1 MKVLLLFEMERIKSY
16 FKLVRIQN
24 NFITFI
30 SVLLGGFVGDVS
42 SWLKL
47 ILAACSASFISAGG
61 YALNDYFDLE
71 IDRINR
77 PQWVLPEGIISPERA
92 LLFSI
97 SLFASGFILSLF
109 LKPISVVMSVVAIIF
124 LSLYSARFKRELLIG
139 NITVSLICA
148 LTFIY
153 GGVFSYNPEISY
165 IPALFAFLFHM
176 GRELVKDME
185 DLDGDKVL
193 KSETFP
199 ISYGIRN
206 SQLLVIAIFLV
217 LIILTIFP
225 YKLNIFSIYYLILVL
240 IMDLILFYI
249 MLSLWNNPSRE
260 NLSSLSQIL
269 KFEMLLGLLA
279 IFVGKLG

>member
-1 MKVLLLFEMERIKSY
+1 MEKIKNY
-16 FKLVRIQN
+16 FRLVRIQN
-24 NFITFI
+24 NLITVI

-47 ILAACSASFISAGG
+47 ILAAGSASFISAGG

-77 PQWVLPEGIISPERA
+77 PERVLPEGIISPKKA
-92 LLFSI
+92 LLCSI
-97 SLFASGFILSLF
+97 SLFASGFIFSLF
-109 LKPISVVMSVVAIIF
+109 LKPLSVVMLVAAIIF
-124 LSLYSARFKRELLIG
+124 LSLYSARLKRELLIG
-139 NITVSLICA
+139 NVTVSLICA

-153 GGVFSYNPEISY
+153 GGVFSYNPEVSF
-165 IPALFAFLFHM
+165 IPAIFALLFHM

-185 DLDGDKVL
+185 DLEGDKAL

-199 ISYGIRN
+199 IAYGTRN
-206 SQLLVIAIFLV
+206 SQLLIIAIFV
-217 LIILTIFP
+217 ILIILTIFP

-240 IMDLILFYI
+240 IIDLILFYI

-260 NLSSLSQIL
+260 NLSSLSRLL

-279 IFVGKLG
+279 IFTGKLI

>member
-1 MKVLLLFEMERIKSY
+1 MERIKSY
-16 FKLVRIQN
+16 FSLVRIQN

-47 ILAACSASFISAGG
+47 ILAAGSASLISAGG

-77 PQWVLPEGIISPERA
+77 PERVLPEGVITPKKA

-97 SLFASGFILSLF
+97 SLFASGLILSLF
-109 LKPISVVMSVVAIIF
+109 LKPLSVVMSVAAIIF

-139 NITVSLICA
+139 NVTVSLICT

-153 GGVFSYNPEISY
+153 GGVFSHNPEISY
-165 IPALFAFLFHM
+165 VPALFAFLFHM
-176 GRELVKDME
+176 GRELIKDME
-185 DLDGDKVL
+185 DMEGDKAL

-199 ISYGIRN
+199 IAYGTRN
-206 SQLLVIAIFLV
+206 SQLLIIAIFV
-217 LIILTIFP
+217 ILIILTIFP

-240 IMDLILFYI
+240 IMDLILFYVV
-249 MLSLWNNPSRE
+249 LSLWNNPSRE
-260 NLSSLSQIL
+260 NLSSLSRLL
-269 KFEMLLGLLA
+269 KFEMVLGLLA
-279 IFVGKLG
+279 IFAGKVG

>member
-1 MKVLLLFEMERIKSY
+1 MERIKSY
-16 FKLVRIQN
+16 FKLIRIQN
-24 NFITFI
+24 NFITFV
-30 SVLLGGFVGDVS
+30 SVLLGGFAGDVS

-47 ILAACSASFISAGG
+47 ILAASSAFFISAGG

-77 PQWVLPEGIISPERA
+77 PQRVLPEGIISPERA
-92 LLFSI
+92 LLCSI
-97 SLFASGFILSLF
+97 SLFVSGFILSLF
-109 LKPISVVMSVVAIIF
+109 LKPLSVVMSVAAIIF

-165 IPALFAFLFHM
+165 VPALFAFLFHM

-185 DLDGDKVL
+185 DLEGDKAL

-199 ISYGIRN
+199 IAYGIKN
-206 SQLLVIAIFLV
+206 SQLLVIAVFLI
-217 LIILTIFP
+217 LIILTVFP

-240 IMDLILFYI
+240 LMDLILFYI
-249 MLSLWNNPSRE
+249 VLSLWNNPSRE
-260 NLSSLSQIL
+260 NLGALSRFL
-269 KFEMLLGLLA
+269 KFEMILGLLA
-279 IFVGKLG
+279 IFAGKVG